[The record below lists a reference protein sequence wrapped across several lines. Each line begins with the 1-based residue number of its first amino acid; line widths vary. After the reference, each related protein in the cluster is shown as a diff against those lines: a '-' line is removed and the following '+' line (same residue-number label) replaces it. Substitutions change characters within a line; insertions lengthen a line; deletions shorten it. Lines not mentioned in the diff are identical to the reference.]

1 LDGLAL
7 LGAAPIE
14 RGQLMTMIAEC
25 PSCHARF
32 KVEDQYAG
40 KRARCRQ
47 CKEVFQVPAKTS
59 TEIGDVGLEP
69 IDDEPPP
76 VRTAQR
82 SSAEKPR
89 SAVVEI
95 VSAPKPTLPVAEDDS
110 AGYMLADGTGKKAK
124 AVRARPERLPGVGV
138 SARGVRDATAATI
151 KTLTP
156 EQILNSFGRAIEP
169 VKPTPLYRLWV
180 AIVAAVMVLLPLVY
194 IALIGLFAAALFYHA
209 VHNVSVFQSLGGT
222 SRGSAKAALAIY
234 VGPLVIGGTVLVFM
248 LKPFFA
254 RSRRGEKQRVL
265 DPDVE
270 PLLYAFVDGI
280 CASVGSPKPSRIEVD
295 SNVNA
300 SARRDGPLLGLF
312 GSDLVLTIGLPLAAG
327 LTLKQIAG
335 VIAHE
340 FGHFSQGAGMRL
352 YALIMTVN
360 MWFARVVYERDSWD
374 ETLEQASSSGNGY
387 ITVLAML
394 TRLAVWLTRRILW
407 VLMTAGHL
415 VSAFLSRQMEFD
427 ADRYEARM
435 VGGRVFAE
443 TSWRLRVMSLAQNG
457 AMADLGTS
465 WQARRLPDNFPK
477 LVLANVPQI
486 PKELMA
492 AYRQSVESSKTGW
505 LETHPCDK
513 DRIASAAIEEPGDGI
528 FQIDGQATDVFSNF
542 DAMAKVV
549 SFEFYRSMLGPEM
562 TKEQLYSVAELVETQ
577 VGNQEGQAAAER
589 YFLGACD
596 LLTMRLVLPWT
607 YPELPTDPPAAKRTL
622 LQARSDLEAARAATI
637 QANRQ
642 AEKAYQRLFQAE
654 SAILI
659 INAGLKLDATAFDL
673 KAPTTR
679 AAEAARDKALAEIH
693 QIEEECET
701 FGKAAARRLTQA
713 LAIVEADQVADRIP
727 EGRDRREEAR
737 ALYTCA
743 AHLGNAYTAATVP
756 VARHRSALIG
766 LLSAFQTAKRQN
778 DENIANVVFR
788 ASAALAESLE
798 TLRWKVGD
806 TIYYPFEHAH
816 ENITL
821 ARFVLPD
828 SIPPKE
834 NIEGLLQ
841 LSDGAL
847 DRLRGLYAR
856 VLGRLAL
863 TAEEVERVL
872 GLAPIEFKDSGDANV
887 NASGDQR

>member
-1 LDGLAL
+1 
-7 LGAAPIE
+7 
-14 RGQLMTMIAEC
+14 MTMSVEC
-25 PSCHARF
+25 PACHTRF
-32 KVEDQYAG
+32 KVEDQHAG

-47 CKEVFQVPAKTS
+47 CKEVFQVPAAA
-59 TEIGDVGLEP
+59 GDVAEAGLVP

-76 VRTAQR
+76 SRMVQR

-95 VSAPKPTLPVAEDDS
+95 VSAPKPAPPAAEDDS
-110 AGYMLADGTGKKAK
+110 AGYMLADGAARKAK
-124 AVRARPERLPGVGV
+124 AVRARPDRLPGVGV
-138 SARGVRDATAATI
+138 SARGVSDAAAATI

-156 EQILNSFGRAIEP
+156 EQILASFGNAIEP

-180 AIVAAVMVLLPLVY
+180 AIVAAVMVLLPVVYLGLV
-194 IALIGLFAAALFYHA
+194 GLLAAGLVYHA
-209 VHNVSVFQSLGGT
+209 VHDVTVFQTLGGN
-222 SRGSAKAALAIY
+222 RGSAKAAVAVY
-234 VGPLVIGGTVLVFM
+234 FGPLFAGGTVVLFM

-254 RSRRGEKQRVL
+254 RSGRREKQRVL
-265 DPDVE
+265 DPEVE

-280 CASVGSPKPSRIEVD
+280 CASVGAPNPSRIEVD

-327 LTLKQIAG
+327 LTLKQMAG

-352 YALIMTVN
+352 YALIMTIN
-360 MWFARVVYERDSWD
+360 MWFARVVYERNSWD
-374 ETLEQASSSGNGY
+374 QTLEQASKCGNYY
-387 ITVLAML
+387 IMILAAF
-394 TRLAVWLTRRILW
+394 TRLAVWLTRRVLW

-457 AMADLGTS
+457 AMSDLATS

-492 AYRQSVESSKTGW
+492 AYRQSIDSSKTGW
-505 LETHPCDK
+505 LETHPCDR
-513 DRIASAAIEEPGDGI
+513 DRIARAGDEEPGGGI
-528 FQIDGQATDVFSNF
+528 FHVEGQATDVFSNF

-577 VGNQEGQAAAER
+577 VGNQEGQAASER
-589 YFLGACD
+589 YFLGSSD
-596 LLTMRLVLPWT
+596 LFIMRLPLAWS
-607 YPELPTDPPAAKRTL
+607 YPELPNDPPAAKRAL
-622 LQARSDLEAARAATI
+622 LQARSDLESARAAKVR
-637 QANRQ
+637 AARE
-642 AEKAYQRLFQAE
+642 AEKAYNRLFQSE
-654 SAILI
+654 SALLTL
-659 INAGLKLDATAFDL
+659 NAGLKLDLSELEIKVT
-673 KAPTTR
+673 TTR
-679 AAEAARDKALAEIH
+679 AAEMARDKALGEIRRL
-693 QIEEECET
+693 EEECEP
-701 FGKAAARRLTQA
+701 FGSAAVRRLTQA
-713 LAIVEADQVADRIP
+713 LAILEADQVADRIP

-737 ALYTCA
+737 ALYICA
-743 AHLGNAYTAATVP
+743 AHLGNVYSPATIP
-756 VARHRSALIG
+756 VIRNRSALLG
-766 LLSAFQTAKRQN
+766 LLNAWQKTKRAN
-778 DENIANVVFR
+778 NENVTR
-788 ASAALAESLE
+788 AVLRGGAALGESLE

-806 TIYYPFEHAH
+806 TIFYPFEHAQ
-816 ENITL
+816 ENMTL
-821 ARFVLPD
+821 ARFVLPGT
-828 SIPPKE
+828 IPEKE
-834 NIEGLLQ
+834 DIDGLLQ
-841 LSDGAL
+841 LSEAAL
-847 DRLRGLYAR
+847 DRLTGLYSRA
-856 VLGRLAL
+856 LGRLAL

-872 GLAPIEFKDSGDANV
+872 GLSPIEFE
-887 NASGDQR
+887 NADTP

>member
-1 LDGLAL
+1 
-7 LGAAPIE
+7 
-14 RGQLMTMIAEC
+14 MTMSVEC
-25 PSCHARF
+25 PTCHARF

-47 CKEVFQVPAKTS
+47 CKEVFQVPAAAAADLA
-59 TEIGDVGLEP
+59 EVGLVP
-69 IDDEPPP
+69 IDENPPP
-76 VRTAQR
+76 SRTGQR

-95 VSAPKPTLPVAEDDS
+95 VSAPKPPPPAAEDDS
-110 AGYMLADGTGKKAK
+110 AGYMLADGAARKAK
-124 AVRARPERLPGVGV
+124 AVRARPDRLPGVGV
-138 SARGVRDATAATI
+138 SARGVSDAAAATI

-156 EQILNSFGRAIEP
+156 EQILASFGNAIER

-180 AIVAAVMVLLPLVY
+180 AIVAFVMVLLPLVY
-194 IALIGLFAAALFYHA
+194 IGLIGLLAAGLVYHA
-209 VHNVSVFQSLGGT
+209 VHDVTVFQTLGGNRG
-222 SRGSAKAALAIY
+222 RGSAKAAAAVY
-234 VGPLVIGGTVLVFM
+234 FGPLIIGGTVVLFM

-254 RSRRGEKQRVL
+254 RPGRREEQRVL
-265 DPDVE
+265 DPEVE

-280 CASVGSPKPSRIEVD
+280 CASVGAPNPSRIEVD

-312 GSDLVLTIGLPLAAG
+312 GSELVLTIGLPLATG
-327 LTLKQIAG
+327 LTLKQMAG

-352 YALIMTVN
+352 YALIMTIN

-374 ETLEQASSSGNGY
+374 QTLEQASSSGNGY
-387 ITVLAML
+387 LTILAL
-394 TRLAVWLTRRILW
+394 FTRFAVWVTRRILW

-457 AMADLGTS
+457 AMSDLATS

-486 PKELMA
+486 PKELIA

-513 DRIASAAIEEPGDGI
+513 DRIARAAEEEPGEGI
-528 FQIDGQATDVFSNF
+528 FHVDGQATDVFSNF

-562 TKEQLYSVAELVETQ
+562 TKEQLYTVAELVETQ
-577 VGNQEGQAAAER
+577 VGNQEGQAASER
-589 YFLGACD
+589 YFLGSCD
-596 LLTMRLVLPWT
+596 LMIMRLPLPWG
-607 YPELPTDPPAAKRTL
+607 YPELPTDPPAAKRAL
-622 LQARSDLEAARAATI
+622 LQARSDLEAARAAKVR
-637 QANRQ
+637 AARQ
-642 AEKAYQRLFQAE
+642 AEKVYNRLFQAE
-654 SAILI
+654 SALLTL
-659 INAGLKLDATAFDL
+659 NAGLKPDVSEQEFRVA
-673 KAPTTR
+673 TTR
-679 AAEAARDKALAEIH
+679 AAEAARDAALAEIRR
-693 QIEEECET
+693 IEEDCEP
-701 FGKAAARRLTQA
+701 FGNAAVRRLTQA
-713 LAIVEADQVADRIP
+713 LAILEADQVADRIP
-727 EGRDRREEAR
+727 DGRDRREEAR
-737 ALYTCA
+737 ALYVCA
-743 AHLGNAYTAATVP
+743 AHLGNVYSPATIP
-756 VARHRSALIG
+756 VIRHRLALIG
-766 LLSAFQTAKRQN
+766 LFSAWQKTKRAN
-778 DENIANVVFR
+778 DEKVTKSILRGAG
-788 ASAALAESLE
+788 ALAESLE

-806 TIYYPFEHAH
+806 TIYYPFEHAQ
-816 ENITL
+816 ENVTL

-828 SIPPKE
+828 TIPQKE
-834 NIEGLLQ
+834 DIDGLLQ
-841 LSDGAL
+841 LSDAAL
-847 DRLRGLYAR
+847 DRLSGLYSRA
-856 VLGRLAL
+856 LGRLAL

-872 GLAPIEFKDSGDANV
+872 GLSPIEFEDPDEAAG
-887 NASGDQR
+887 